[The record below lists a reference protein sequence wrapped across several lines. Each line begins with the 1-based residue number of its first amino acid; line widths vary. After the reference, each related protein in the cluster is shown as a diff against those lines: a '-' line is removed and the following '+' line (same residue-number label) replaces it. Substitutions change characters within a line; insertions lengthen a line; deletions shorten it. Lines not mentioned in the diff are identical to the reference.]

1 MKALRV
7 GTEFYIN
14 ADDIEVIQAWP
25 TRPAAREK
33 GAAQEAGRYYDA
45 TGGRKILS
53 VVTLKNGWVIATPF
67 TPTRLVQRPTIAAPS
82 KASVKFADRDK
93 AGSAAVQAI
102 EILNAAPGG
111 DAEEEFEDSSREFSA
126 SPKVETERAL
136 VSSPRKRRLFSRAAS

>member
-7 GTEFYIN
+7 GIEFYIN
-14 ADDIEVIQAWP
+14 ADDIEIIQAWP

-53 VVTLKNGWVIATPF
+53 VVTLKNGWVVATPF

-93 AGSAAVQAI
+93 AGSVAVQPT
-102 EILNAAPGG
+102 EIINPAPG
-111 DAEEEFEDSSREFSA
+111 DEFEKEFEESLQEPSAPPAAESKSAPA
-126 SPKVETERAL
+126 SP
-136 VSSPRKRRLFSRAAS
+136 PRKRRLFSRATS

>member
-7 GTEFYIN
+7 GVEFYIN
-14 ADDIEVIQAWP
+14 ADDIQIIQAWP

-33 GAAQEAGRYYDA
+33 NAAQEAGRYYDA

-53 VVTLKNGWVIATPF
+53 IITLKNGWVIATPF

-93 AGSAAVQAI
+93 AGSAEEQPI
-102 EILNAAPGG
+102 DILNAAT
-111 DAEEEFEDSSREFSA
+111 ES
-126 SPKVETERAL
+126 ETGELAPQNIPAPRKEKPEIAPAPQ
-136 VSSPRKRRLFSRAAS
+136 PRKRRLFSRAAN

>member
-7 GTEFYIN
+7 GIEFYIN
-14 ADDIEVIQAWP
+14 ADDIQVIQAWP

-93 AGSAAVQAI
+93 AGSAVPQPI
-102 EILNAAPGG
+102 EIVNDATDGETPSGTLN
-111 DAEEEFEDSSREFSA
+111 DQSEEELEVA
-126 SPKVETERAL
+126 PPIAPVSP
-136 VSSPRKRRLFSRAAS
+136 PRRRLFGSRAERT